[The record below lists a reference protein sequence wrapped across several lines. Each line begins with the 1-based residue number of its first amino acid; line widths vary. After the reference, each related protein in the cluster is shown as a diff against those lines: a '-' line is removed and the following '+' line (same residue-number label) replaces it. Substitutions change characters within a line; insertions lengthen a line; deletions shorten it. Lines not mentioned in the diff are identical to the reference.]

1 LRAASSAGEIAV
13 SLFGYAGSAK
23 HIRGAGVVRARV
35 AVLRVDDHNDLSVS
49 TPIIAKAPP
58 LKKDSTQRSRD
69 SFVADTAL
77 KLEQLQAS
85 VRLLTRDVGQLAG
98 KVAELQ
104 EVASQENRAYL
115 YQQNEKRSRE
125 GKLDEMVRSFRDLKA
140 RLDRMEARSGGDYHA
155 YNSFEAVSRKF
166 ADIEKAQEA
175 TRRVGR
181 GDTFRACLLAVAILA
196 AAGIIGASLMLSG
209 GSI

>member
-1 LRAASSAGEIAV
+1 M
-13 SLFGYAGSAK
+13 
-23 HIRGAGVVRARV
+23 
-35 AVLRVDDHNDLSVS
+35 LRVDDHNDLSGS
-49 TPIIAKAPP
+49 TPFIANAPP
-58 LKKDSTQRSRD
+58 PPPPKKDNAQRSRD

-77 KLEQLQAS
+77 KLEQLQAT

-98 KVAELQ
+98 KVAELHEASAQ
-104 EVASQENRAYL
+104 ESRAYL

-125 GKLDEMVRSFRDLKA
+125 GKLDEIVRGFRDQKA

-155 YNSFEAVSRKF
+155 YNSFEAVSRKL
-166 ADIEKAQEA
+166 AEMEKAQEA

-181 GDTFRACLLAVAILA
+181 GDTFRACLLAAAMLV

>member
-1 LRAASSAGEIAV
+1 M
-13 SLFGYAGSAK
+13 
-23 HIRGAGVVRARV
+23 
-35 AVLRVDDHNDLSVS
+35 LRVDDHNDLSVS
-49 TPIIAKAPP
+49 TPFIANAPP
-58 LKKDSTQRSRD
+58 PPPPKKDGAQRSRD

-77 KLEQLQAS
+77 KLEQLQAT

-98 KVAELQ
+98 KVTELQ
-104 EVASQENRAYL
+104 EASAQESRAYL

-125 GKLDEMVRSFRDLKA
+125 GKLDEMVRGFRDLKA
-140 RLDRMEARSGGDYHA
+140 RLDRMEARSGGDFHA
-155 YNSFEAVSRKF
+155 YNSFEAVSRKL
-166 ADIEKAQEA
+166 AEMEKAQEA

-181 GDTFRACLLAVAILA
+181 GDMFRACLLAAAMLA

>member
-1 LRAASSAGEIAV
+1 M
-13 SLFGYAGSAK
+13 
-23 HIRGAGVVRARV
+23 
-35 AVLRVDDHNDLSVS
+35 LRVDDHNDLSGS
-49 TPIIAKAPP
+49 TPFIAHAPP
-58 LKKDSTQRSRD
+58 PPKKDSAQRSRD

-77 KLEQLQAS
+77 KLEQLQAT

-104 EVASQENRAYL
+104 EASAQESRAYL

-125 GKLDEMVRSFRDLKA
+125 GKLDEMVRGFRDLKA

-155 YNSFEAVSRKF
+155 YNSFEAVSRKL
-166 ADIEKAQEA
+166 AEMEKAQEA

-181 GDTFRACLLAVAILA
+181 GDTIRACLLAAAMLA